1 MAPRRDFR
9 KLDPATQAELR
20 RVAVGMVEAGRTRV
34 EAAAAVGVN
43 RRFVG
48 GWVEAARRFG
58 DAALAGGRRGRRP
71 GEQKALSP
79 AQEGKIRRLITDRCP
94 DQLRLPFAL
103 WTRGAVGA
111 LIEREAGVRL
121 SASALGRSL
130 RAWGFTAQ
138 RPARRA
144 IERREPEVRAW
155 LRREYPAIATRA
167 KAEGAEIH
175 WADETGLSNQAN
187 YGRSFAPRGKT
198 PVLPRPAARVSQ
210 SMISSLTNRGTLRF
224 MVYDGALT
232 AATFLVFLRR
242 LVAGAGRKLFVIV
255 DNLRAHRARRVAAW
269 VKANA
274 ERIELFYLPPY
285 APEHNPDEFL
295 HNDVKQAM
303 ARRQVPRDKA
313 SLEGRPHLLHARPAT
328 PARQGP
334 RLLPGPLR
342 PLRGIGQKRYVF
354 GGRLSNTG
362 PPMS

>member
-1 MAPRRDFR
+1 VLCDGPGMVLRRDFR
-9 KLDPATQAELR
+9 KLEPATQAELR
-20 RVAVGMVEAGRTRV
+20 RVAVALVEAGKTRV

-48 GWVEAARRFG
+48 EWVEAVRRSG
-58 DAALAGGRRGRRP
+58 EAALAGGRRGRRP
-71 GEQKALSP
+71 GEQKPLTP
-79 AQEGKIRRLITDRCP
+79 QQERRIRRLITERCP
-94 DQLRLPFAL
+94 DQLKLPFAL

-111 LIEREAGVRL
+111 LIARETGVRP
-121 SASALGRSL
+121 SASALGRIL

-144 IERREPEVRAW
+144 SERREPAVRTW
-155 LRREYPAIATRA
+155 LQCAYPVIAARA

-187 YGRSFAPRGKT
+187 YGRSFAPRGET
-198 PVLPRPAARVSQ
+198 PVLPRPARRVLQ

-224 MVYDGALT
+224 MVYDGALS

-242 LVAGAGRKLFVIV
+242 LVSGADRKLFVIA
-255 DNLRAHRARRVAAW
+255 DNLRVHRARRVTAW

-295 HNDVKQAM
+295 NNDVKQAL
-303 ARRQVPRDKA
+303 ARRQVPRDKT
-313 SLEGRPHLLHARPAT
+313 SLKAGLVSYMRGLQRRPAKVR
-328 PARQGP
+328 AFFQAASV
-334 RLLPGPLR
+334 
-342 PLRGIGQKRYVF
+342 RYAA
-354 GGRLSNTG
+354 
-362 PPMS
+362 

>member
-1 MAPRRDFR
+1 MVLRRDFR

-20 RVAVGMVEAGRTRV
+20 RVAVAMVEAGKTRP

-48 GWVEAARRFG
+48 KWVEAVRRSG
-58 DAALAGGRRGRRP
+58 EAALAGGRRGRRP
-71 GEQKALSP
+71 GEQKRLSP
-79 AQEGKIRRLITDRCP
+79 EQEQKIRRLIADRCP
-94 DQLRLPFAL
+94 DQLQLPFTL
-103 WTRGAVGA
+103 WTREAVGA
-111 LIEREAGVRL
+111 LVARETGVRL
-121 SASALGRSL
+121 SASALGRTL

-155 LRREYPAIATRA
+155 LQHEYPAIAARA

-187 YGRSFAPRGKT
+187 YGRSFAPKGKT

-242 LVAGAGRKLFVIV
+242 LVQGAAGRKLFVIV
-255 DNLRAHRARRVAAW
+255 DNLRVHRARQVTAW
-269 VKANA
+269 VQAHA
-274 ERIELFYLPPY
+274 GRIEVFYLPPY

-295 HNDVKQAM
+295 HNDIKQAM

-313 SLEGRPHLLHARPAT
+313 ALKAGLTSYMRSLQRRPAKVRAFFQA
-328 PARQGP
+328 PSV
-334 RLLPGPLR
+334 
-342 PLRGIGQKRYVF
+342 RYAA
-354 GGRLSNTG
+354 
-362 PPMS
+362 

>member
-1 MAPRRDFR
+1 MVLRRDFR

-20 RVAVGMVEAGRTRV
+20 RVAVAMVEEGKTRV

-48 GWVEAARRFG
+48 EWVEAARQFG

-79 AQEGKIRRLITDRCP
+79 PQEQKIRRLIAERCP

-103 WTRGAVGA
+103 WTREAVGA
-111 LIEREAGVRL
+111 LIAREAGVRL
-121 SASALGRSL
+121 SASVLGRSL
-130 RAWGFTAQ
+130 RAWGFTAR

-155 LRREYPAIATRA
+155 LRHEYPAIAARA
-167 KAEGAEIH
+167 RAESAEIH

-198 PVLPRPAARVSQ
+198 PVLRRPAARVSR
-210 SMISSLTNRGTLRF
+210 SMISGLTNRGTLRF

-242 LVAGAGRKLFVIV
+242 LVQGAGRKRFVIV
-255 DNLRAHRARRVAAW
+255 DNLRVHRARRVRAW

-274 ERIELFYLPPY
+274 GRIELFYLPPY

-295 HNDVKQAM
+295 NNDVKQAM
-303 ARRQVPRDKA
+303 ARRQVASDVRSPGTRPPSRRASPPTCAACSAAPPRSA
-313 SLEGRPHLLHARPAT
+313 PPSRPPPSATQHRPTA
-328 PARQGP
+328 
-334 RLLPGPLR
+334 LR
-342 PLRGIGQKRYVF
+342 I
-354 GGRLSNTG
+354 
-362 PPMS
+362 

>member
-1 MAPRRDFR
+1 MVLHRDFR

-20 RVAVGMVEAGRTRV
+20 RVAVAMVETGKTRV

-48 GWVEAARRFG
+48 EWVAAARRFG
-58 DAALAGGRRGRRP
+58 EAALAGGRRGRRP

-79 AQEGKIRRLITDRCP
+79 SQEQKIRRLIADRCP
-94 DQLRLPFAL
+94 DQLGLPFAL
-103 WTRGAVGA
+103 WTREAVGA
-111 LIEREAGVRL
+111 LVEREAGVRL
-121 SASALGRSL
+121 SASALGRAL

-155 LRREYPAIATRA
+155 LRHEYPAIAARA
-167 KAEGAEIH
+167 KAEGTEIH

-198 PVLPRPAARVSQ
+198 PVLPRPATRVSQ

-242 LVAGAGRKLFVIV
+242 LVKGAAGRKLFVIA
-255 DNLRAHRARRVAAW
+255 DNLRVHRARRVTAW

-274 ERIELFYLPPY
+274 GRIELFYLPSY

-295 HNDVKQAM
+295 NNDVKQAM

-313 SLEGRPHLLHARPAT
+313 SLKAGLTSYMRGLQRRPAKVRAFFQA
-328 PARQGP
+328 PSV
-334 RLLPGPLR
+334 
-342 PLRGIGQKRYVF
+342 RYAA
-354 GGRLSNTG
+354 
-362 PPMS
+362 